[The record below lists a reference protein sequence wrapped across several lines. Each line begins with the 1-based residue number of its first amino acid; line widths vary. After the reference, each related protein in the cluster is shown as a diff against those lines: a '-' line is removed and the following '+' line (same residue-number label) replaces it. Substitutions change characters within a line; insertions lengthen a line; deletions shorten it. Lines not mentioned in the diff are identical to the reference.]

1 LKSYWRKPLKIFILD
16 DEKNICISLKN
27 ILEDEGYACSYS
39 TSVEEGR
46 KIIEGN
52 VPDLLLLDV
61 QLKDG
66 NGLDFL
72 KQIKEV
78 LPDLLVVM
86 ISGHSGIKEAVQ
98 AMKSGAFDFL
108 EKPLNL
114 TRVKL
119 TVQNALSYS
128 TLQEDYKILKESFN
142 EQYRIIGSSQA
153 IQEVLQLAQKV
164 AKTNSRVLIRGESGS
179 GKELLAYAIHNQSQ
193 RSKGPF
199 IKFNSAAIPNEL
211 VESELFGYEK
221 GAFTGAVKSK
231 KGKLELADKGTLFLD
246 EIGDMNLSAQAK
258 ILRVLQEGEFER
270 VGSNEIIKIDTRIIA
285 ATHKNLEE
293 MIENGLFRE
302 DLFYRLNVVPL
313 ISPALRER
321 REDIPLLVE
330 FFCHKFAAEFNLPL
344 KTLSDGALRQ
354 IMNQE
359 FKGNIRELR
368 NLIERLYI
376 LSDGNVISESDL
388 PLPSIKSE
396 HKDNSFWEI
405 TTSYQDKKEEFE
417 FKYLSKQLEIHDFN
431 VSRTANA
438 LGLQQSNLSRK
449 LKELNIN
456 IKEK

>member
-1 LKSYWRKPLKIFILD
+1 LKIFILD

>member
-1 LKSYWRKPLKIFILD
+1 MKIFILD

-27 ILEDEGYACSYS
+27 ILEDEGYLASYS
-39 TSVEEGR
+39 ISVEEGL
-46 KIIEGN
+46 KQIDTLQ
-52 VPDLLLLDV
+52 PDLLLLDV

-66 NGLDFL
+66 NGLEVL
-72 KQIKEV
+72 KIIKEQY
-78 LPDLLVVM
+78 PDLMVIM

-98 AMKSGAFDFL
+98 AMRSGAFDFL

-114 TRVKL
+114 TRIKL
-119 TVQNALSYS
+119 TVQNAMSFS
-128 TLQEDYKILKESFN
+128 NLQNEYKNLKETFN
-142 EQYRIIGSSQA
+142 EQYKIIGNSK
-153 IQEVLQLAQKV
+153 IVQEMHQIIQKV

-179 GKELLAYAIHNQSQ
+179 GKELVAYAIHNQSL

-246 EIGDMNLSAQAK
+246 EIGDMNLSAQSK

-270 VGSNEIIKIDTRIIA
+270 VGSNETIKIDTRIIA

-293 MIENGLFRE
+293 MVESGTFRE
-302 DLFYRLNVVPL
+302 DLFYRLNVVP
-313 ISPALRER
+313 ISSPSLRER

-330 FFCHKFAAEFNLPL
+330 YFCKKFAVELNLPL
-344 KTLSDGALRQ
+344 KSFSGSAINTLKSR
-354 IMNQE
+354 E

-368 NLIERLYI
+368 NVIERLYI
-376 LSDGNVISESDL
+376 LSEHDIIDENDL
-388 PLPSIKSE
+388 PNEANKSNCGDQ
-396 HKDNSFWEI
+396 HFWNE
-405 TTSYQDKKEEFE
+405 TRLYQDKKEEFE
-417 FKYLSKQLEIHDFN
+417 YKYLSTQLEIHDFN
-431 VSRTANA
+431 VSKTANS

>member
-1 LKSYWRKPLKIFILD
+1 MKIFILD

>member
-1 LKSYWRKPLKIFILD
+1 MKSYWRKPLKIFILD

>member
-1 LKSYWRKPLKIFILD
+1 MKIFILD

-376 LSDGNVISESDL
+376 L
-388 PLPSIKSE
+388 
-396 HKDNSFWEI
+396 
-405 TTSYQDKKEEFE
+405 
-417 FKYLSKQLEIHDFN
+417 
-431 VSRTANA
+431 RACANDICI
-438 LGLQQSNLSRK
+438 
-449 LKELNIN
+449 NIN
-456 IKEK
+456 I

>member
-1 LKSYWRKPLKIFILD
+1 LKIFILD

-376 LSDGNVISESDL
+376 L
-388 PLPSIKSE
+388 
-396 HKDNSFWEI
+396 
-405 TTSYQDKKEEFE
+405 
-417 FKYLSKQLEIHDFN
+417 
-431 VSRTANA
+431 RACANDICI
-438 LGLQQSNLSRK
+438 
-449 LKELNIN
+449 NIN
-456 IKEK
+456 I

>member
-1 LKSYWRKPLKIFILD
+1 LKVFILD

-27 ILEDEGYACSYS
+27 ILEDEGYQCAYT
-39 TSVEEGR
+39 TSIEEGR
-46 KIIEGN
+46 KAIEDN
-52 VPDLLLLDV
+52 LPDLLLLDV

-78 LPDLLVVM
+78 FPDLLIVM

-119 TVQNALSYS
+119 TVQNALSFS
-128 TLQEDYKILKESFN
+128 TLQEDYKNLKESFN
-142 EQYRIIGSSQA
+142 EQYKIVGNSPA
-153 IQEVLQLAQKV
+153 IQDILQLVQKV

-179 GKELLAYAIHNQSQ
+179 GKELLAYAIHTQSQ
-193 RSKGPF
+193 RAKGPF

-246 EIGDMNLSAQAK
+246 EIGDMNLSAQSK

-270 VGSNEIIKIDTRIIA
+270 VGSNETIRIDTRIIA

-293 MIENGLFRE
+293 MIENGQFRE

-313 ISPALRER
+313 VSPALRER
-321 REDIPLLVE
+321 REDIPLLIE
-330 FFCHKFAAEFNLPL
+330 YFCHKFAIEFNMPL
-344 KTLSDGALRQ
+344 KSFSDTALKIIR
-354 IMNQE
+354 MQE

-376 LSDGNVISESDL
+376 LSDGNIITENDLPQIAPKSESRDA
-388 PLPSIKSE
+388 
-396 HKDNSFWEI
+396 SFWDV
-405 TTSYQDKKEEFE
+405 TMLYQDKKEEFE
-417 FKYLSKQLEIHDFN
+417 FKYLSKQLEIHEYN
-431 VSRTANA
+431 VSKTANA